1 MIREAVAA
9 DVPQI
14 VALLHDDPQG
24 ARRESLSPEVL
35 PRYQAAFARITNDP
49 QAVLL
54 VAEMDGAV
62 VGCLQMNM
70 LAGLSYQGITRA
82 LIEDVRVA
90 TLYRGRGLG
99 RQLMDA
105 ATALA
110 KARGCGLV
118 ELFVHNERADAHA
131 FYEACGFEGQ
141 HRGYRR
147 RLDTPD

>member
-14 VALLHDDPQG
+14 VALLYDDPQG
-24 ARRESLSPEVL
+24 ARRESLSPELL
-35 PRYQAAFARITNDP
+35 PRYQSAFAQIASDP

-54 VAEMDGAV
+54 VVEMDGAV

-82 LIEDVRVA
+82 LIEDVRIA
-90 TLYRGRGLG
+90 TAYRGRGQG

-110 KARGCGLV
+110 TARGCGLV

-131 FYEACGFEGQ
+131 FYEACGFEEQ

-147 RLDTPD
+147 QLETPD